1 METSSAICADGTVGV
16 SSWTHAVI
24 VTLALSCGTKPTRPL
39 TPSPI
44 VSNNAPPACRVV
56 GATPRIV
63 TDTAELALAAL
74 QEETTISVPPMS
86 FEPDRPGSITLRLIE
101 DALQGETDTGGC
113 LIKGRSAIGP
123 TTVIALNGDEPQK
136 DERPLDVWSVRGAC
150 QAQANEIRCSRS
162 AVELLVV
169 QDLSGSISPTL
180 LYVFAH
186 ELAHIA
192 LGHSRGAAA
201 DSFPGSGDARASVVE
216 QAMRACDGDEAMRTR
231 ESEADRLALSAFS
244 RLLESHREPDDTSYQ
259 DLFQGVRTLYSW
271 LKWTP
276 GQLAGE
282 RERGLR
288 LCEVANDRD
297 PNVVFPLYRSGHPRW
312 AARLARIAEASSQSG
327 QFFTHDIAYFKRNE
341 ALDEEWVESF
351 CRDARALQAGRP
363 ACPADEPP
371 TRPAASTQALPISE
385 DTFDPAKAEQLT
397 NERKYEAAARQ
408 YNLGCLAMNA
418 DACRRA
424 GTLYR
429 TGAAGRA
436 SFLSDPD
443 VWSARRSF
451 ARGCSLNHG
460 LSCHELAILSYELMN
475 VPRLHTLP
483 LFQQA
488 CRLGH
493 SDSCRFGEDLAAVL
507 VAFEN
512 DSGMKFRLPPQAV
525 AE

>member
-1 METSSAICADGTVGV
+1 M
-16 SSWTHAVI
+16 SSWTLAI
-24 VTLALSCGTKPTRPL
+24 IIALALSCGSKPPRPVR
-39 TPSPI
+39 PPPV
-44 VSNNAPPACRVV
+44 VSNDTLPACRVV
-56 GATPRIV
+56 GTTPKIV

-74 QEETTISVPPMS
+74 QEDTTIRIPPLS

-101 DALQGETDTGGC
+101 DALRGETDAGGC
-113 LIKGRSAIGP
+113 LIGGRSAIGP
-123 TTVIALNGDEPQK
+123 TTVIELDGDEPQK
-136 DERPLDVWSVRGAC
+136 DERPLDVWSVRGVC

-162 AVELLVV
+162 AVELLVI

-180 LYVFAH
+180 LYIFAH

-201 DSFPGSGDARASVVE
+201 DSFPGSSEASPALVERAM
-216 QAMRACDGDEAMRTR
+216 QACDGDDAMRKR

-244 RLLESHREPDDTSYQ
+244 RLVESHRESDDTSYQ

-276 GQLAGE
+276 GQLVGE
-282 RERGLR
+282 RERGHR
-288 LCEVANDRD
+288 LCDVLRAGER
-297 PNVVFPLYRSGHPRW
+297 NVVFPLYRGGHPRW
-312 AARLARIAEASSQSG
+312 AARTARVVEASSQSG
-327 QFFTHDIAYFKRNE
+327 QFFAHDIDYFKRNE
-341 ALDEEWVESF
+341 ALDEEWVETF
-351 CRDARALQAGRP
+351 CRDARALQAGRLV
-363 ACPADEPP
+363 CPAGEAHP
-371 TRPAASTQALPISE
+371 RPAASTQGWPISE
-385 DTFDPAKAEQLT
+385 DSFDLAKAEQLS
-397 NERKYEAAARQ
+397 NERDYEAAARQ
-408 YNLGCLAMNA
+408 YDLGCLAMNA

-460 LSCHELAILSYELMN
+460 LSCHEQAILAYELMN
-475 VPRLHTLP
+475 VPRLHSLP
-483 LFQQA
+483 LFERA

-493 SDSCRFGEDLAAVL
+493 SDSCKFAEDLAAVL
-507 VAFEN
+507 LVFEN
-512 DSGMKFRLPPQAV
+512 DSGMKFRLPPRPSLAQQA
-525 AE
+525 ASE